1 MFKYKSM
8 VCTRKAVHFSSGGK
22 GKKKEEPW
30 KRGFGQREVMVMSLF
45 KLLHG
50 QGLEND
56 SYGVMVETDEGNGWL
71 KGVK

>member
-1 MFKYKSM
+1 
-8 VCTRKAVHFSSGGK
+8 
-22 GKKKEEPW
+22 
-30 KRGFGQREVMVMSLF
+30 MSLF

-71 KGVK
+71 KGVN